1 MAIAKTEPN
10 KPWSTFPVH
19 VYQCVRAFF
28 SMAVCTEVGDGA
40 YTLFWLDKW
49 IHGQYIADIAPH
61 LFALVPK
68 RKTNNQMVFTDL
80 QGP

>member
-1 MAIAKTEPN
+1 
-10 KPWSTFPVH
+10 
-19 VYQCVRAFF
+19 
-28 SMAVCTEVGDGA
+28 MAVCTEVGDGA

-68 RKTNNQMVFTDL
+68 RKANNQMVL